1 MTTLW
6 HNLRLIDQ
14 PDVDAI
20 VSDGATIVW
29 VGKQTEAPHCD
40 QKVDLGYA
48 WVTPGFI
55 DCHTHVV
62 FGGER
67 AHEFDLRL
75 QGKSYAEIAASGGGI
90 AATMQAT
97 RQSDEQAL
105 YQLARRRIEQL
116 IADGVTTIE
125 IKSGYGLDEPSETK
139 MLRVIRKLGKELPVT
154 ILSTA
159 LLAHSLPPEYVDDQA
174 GYVHWVCQMLPKL
187 HKEGLID
194 AVDAF
199 CEHLAFS
206 PEQVTQIFDCAA
218 RLALPVK
225 LHAEQLSLQGGAQ
238 VAARFHA
245 MSADHLEYLDESG
258 VIAMAKAGTVAVLLP
273 GAFYFLRETQYP
285 PVNLLRRYQVPIAI
299 ASDCNPGTSPVLS
312 LRLMMNMACTLFRLT
327 PAEALAGVTQHAA
340 KALGLQNTHGQIA
353 PGFCADMIA
362 WQVDDPAEICYWLG
376 GQLPHQRIY
385 QGELDVSQGV

>member
-1 MTTLW
+1 MSTLW
-6 HNLRLIDQ
+6 HNLRLINQ

-20 VSDGATIVW
+20 VSDGASIVW
-29 VGKQTEAPHCD
+29 VGEQTAAPDCD
-40 QKVDLGYA
+40 QTVDLGNA

-90 AATMQAT
+90 ASTMQAT
-97 RQSDEQAL
+97 RQSDEQTL
-105 YQLARRRIEQL
+105 YKLARRRIEQL

-125 IKSGYGLDEPSETK
+125 IKSGYGLDELSETK
-139 MLRVIRKLGKELPVT
+139 MLRVIRQLGEDLPVT

-159 LLAHSLPPEYVDDQA
+159 LLAHSLPPEYADDQA

-206 PEQVTQIFDCAA
+206 PEQVAQIFDCAG
-218 RLALPVK
+218 RLYLPVK

-245 MSADHLEYLDESG
+245 LSADHLEYLDEAG

-327 PAEALAGVTQHAA
+327 PSEALAGVTTNAA

-385 QGELDVSQGV
+385 QGELDASQGV